1 MPNFDALNEPEVREF
16 EVELVTLA
24 GVTKKTVKEGMT
36 VKQFKEANDLVGTK
50 MIDEDSNVLRDSDEL
65 SEDMQI
71 YVSTPKKNG

>member
-24 GVTKKTVKEGMT
+24 GVTKKTVTEGMT